1 MTRADGELDEYG
13 KRACAPLRSAPPI
26 DPQVLAAE
34 KSKFLL
40 QGESLRQSLI
50 PRSSEEYT
58 ERENRRLETFRRGRR
73 LPLFK
78 AMVVSILVLIFL
90 VGSSIT
96 VYAAQSSLPGEPLY
110 TIKSWSE
117 DVRLSMTFSTKA
129 KLNLTLDYT
138 NRRVDE
144 ISRMAASGKAMNNQ
158 FSERLQN
165 ELDNA
170 LELATQLDDPQMQ
183 NALGNIKKQAENQ
196 GMTIEELISKLPS
209 QAEPAIIHLQER
221 LNEQVNLSTIGE
233 KNPQAFRSEVRER
246 LRKGPKHSPTSGESQ
261 SSPAGLSN
269 TPMPEQEDDGHGGQG
284 NGHGLSTPGNGNRGP
299 KPTRTT
305 EP

>member
-1 MTRADGELDEYG
+1 MG
-13 KRACAPLRSAPPI
+13 KGHSRPCVPPHPL
-26 DPQVLAAE
+26 DPQVKAAE

-50 PRSSEEYT
+50 PRSSEVYT
-58 ERENRRLETFRRGRR
+58 ERETRRLETFRRGRR

-78 AMVVSILVLIFL
+78 AMVASILVLIFL

-129 KLNLTLDYT
+129 KLNLTLDFT

-158 FSERLQN
+158 SSERLQN

-170 LELATQLDDPQMQ
+170 LELVTQLDDPQMQ

-246 LRKGPKHSPTSGESQ
+246 LRKGPKHLPTSGESQ

-269 TPMPEQEDDGHGGQG
+269 TPMPEQEDDGHDGQG
-284 NGHGLSTPGNGNRGP
+284 NGHGQSTPGNGNRGP
-299 KPTRTT
+299 KPTRTA